1 MGLMG
6 MGISSWGTNSHVSV
20 LVLILLILAGIFA
33 MPFAMAWLEP
43 KPKRAPSHR
52 AASRR
57 LVD

>member
-1 MGLMG
+1 MGVR
-6 MGISSWGTNSHVSV
+6 ISSSGTSPDVNI
-20 LVLILLILAGIFA
+20 LVLISLILAGLFA

-57 LVD
+57 LGD